1 MLFWITFFIQEV
13 FSMLKMT
20 AEPKPRTPTRT
31 QKATTKTAETQL
43 VRKSVL
49 SLNHEDRRP
58 TLEEAAKQ
66 QDELSSID
74 KVRVDTVQQ
83 DRLPEQQTNNTKSLV
98 KHNQK
103 DYPSKIPVVPKK
115 TTFYEVFHEVWV
127 QQELLG
133 EGGDGA
139 VYLYRKRKESRKCIA
154 VKLPSSNSP
163 LARDTLLREIKNL
176 RIIGRHDHILEMGHA
191 SLDWQPH
198 GPAIFL
204 PLCDLGDLISYREF
218 WCGQQALKGEPQ
230 RVSEITMWKLF
241 RDMALALHHLH
252 NELDVRYVHND
263 FKPANIL
270 VATPPTH
277 TGNTLPEEPVFKL
290 ADFARLTPWPT
301 PAGQSMRGFRGTPEY
316 APPKVEQL
324 APVHNSVDIWG
335 LGATLQY
342 MALGINPTQS
352 RTAFIRSRQAQG
364 KSYPELDEQEKWTSE
379 YWRRQVPT
387 VFRPIHVPLAKLR
400 KQHDLMFSVPDYEP
414 YGAQLG
420 YYYAQLW
427 KPVAC
432 RPKAS
437 KLAALAKSYMEGEIQ
452 LLKEARQTGKLSGVV
467 GS

>member
-1 MLFWITFFIQEV
+1 
-13 FSMLKMT
+13 MLKVT
-20 AEPKPRTPTRT
+20 AESKPDTPNRT
-31 QKATTKTAETQL
+31 QKATVKTAETQM
-43 VRKSVL
+43 VKKSVL
-49 SLNHEDRRP
+49 SLNHRDRRP
-58 TLEEAAKQ
+58 VLKEAAKQ
-66 QDELSSID
+66 QDEIPSTDEL
-74 KVRVDTVQQ
+74 RVDTMQQ
-83 DRLPEQQTNNTKSLV
+83 DRLPDQQTNSTNSLV
-98 KHNQK
+98 QQTSKK
-103 DYPSKIPVVPKK
+103 YSSKIPVVPKK

-127 QQELLG
+127 QEGLLG

-139 VYLYRKRKESRKCIA
+139 VYLYRKRQESRKCIA
-154 VKLPSSNSP
+154 VKLPSANSP
-163 LARDTLLREIKNL
+163 SARNTLLREIKNL
-176 RIIGRHDHILEMGHA
+176 RMVGRHDHILEMGHA

-204 PLCDLGDLISYREF
+204 PLCDLGDLISYRDF

-241 RDMALALHHLH
+241 RDMALASHHLH

-270 VATPPTH
+270 VATPLTH
-277 TGNTLPEEPVFKL
+277 TGITLPEEPVFRL

-301 PAGQSMRGFRGTPEY
+301 PTGQPSRGFNGTPEY

-335 LGATLQY
+335 LGATLQF
-342 MALGINPTQS
+342 MALGINPIQS
-352 RTAFIRSRQAQG
+352 RMAFIRSRKAQR
-364 KSYPELDEQEKWTSE
+364 KPHPEVDEQEKWASE
-379 YWRRQVPT
+379 YWRKQVPT

-400 KQHDLMFSVPDYEP
+400 KQHDLVFSIPDYEP

-437 KLAALAKSYMEGEIQ
+437 KLAALAKDYMDGEIK
-452 LLKEARQTGKLSGVV
+452 LLKEARQTAKLAGIV